1 MEERLLK
8 RGQTSG
14 RADDNSETI
23 RKRFKTFVE
32 QSKPVIDH
40 YLALGKCHN
49 ISAVDAPD
57 AVFQKVQAAVEGKVR
72 LPKCLFWSTRRLM
85 RLSRTHC
92 ICSLLFILTCWG
104 FNRFRTPEAV
114 MTCTK
119 PYAIAAKWLCS
130 LPFAYHWVRGSVRQ
144 LVAPVA
150 PHRWGILCRR
160 HLWFRRFRPLQRPLG
175 SSMQRAVWLRR
186 FRS

>member
-1 MEERLLK
+1 VLAFDCPEEVMEERLVK

-57 AVFQKVQAAVEGKVR
+57 TVFAKVCAVLEPAVSAALTVTAATAAGLRPESSKAARQQQQQESLVR
-72 LPKCLFWSTRRLM
+72 APQL
-85 RLSRTHC
+85 
-92 ICSLLFILTCWG
+92 
-104 FNRFRTPEAV
+104 A
-114 MTCTK
+114 
-119 PYAIAAKWLCS
+119 
-130 LPFAYHWVRGSVRQ
+130 FA
-144 LVAPVA
+144 
-150 PHRWGILCRR
+150 
-160 HLWFRRFRPLQRPLG
+160 
-175 SSMQRAVWLRR
+175 
-186 FRS
+186 